1 MRGRW
6 GRGARD
12 RGAIIG
18 RTPMPASLS
27 PSFPV
32 RPRPLRPE
40 AIVRHLDRLYRTA
53 WALCGS
59 QHEAED
65 LVQDTCV
72 HLLGKGREI
81 HGADELAY
89 LLAALRNTHVTRRR
103 AAARR
108 PRAVDLADAPEHELA
123 DRHPGADTVDQ
134 VGARE
139 VMRWISAL
147 PEETRVAVVAVD
159 IAGLSRAD
167 AARVLGVR
175 ERRVSERLAR
185 GRAGLAAR
193 LDPELR

>member
-1 MRGRW
+1 
-6 GRGARD
+6 
-12 RGAIIG
+12 
-18 RTPMPASLS
+18 MPASPTPSS
-27 PSFPV
+27 PI

-40 AIVRHLDRLYRTA
+40 AIVSHHDRLSRA
-53 WALCGS
+53 ARALCGS

-72 HLLGKGREI
+72 QLLGKRREV
-81 HGADELAY
+81 HGTDELPY
-89 LLAALRNTHVTRRR
+89 LLTALRNTHVTRRR

-123 DRHPGADTVDQ
+123 DRHPAPVDQ

-147 PEETRVAVVAVD
+147 PEETRIAVVAVD
-159 IAGLSRAD
+159 VAGLSRAD

-175 ERRVSERLAR
+175 ERRVAERLAR
-185 GRAGLAAR
+185 GRAGLATR
-193 LDPELR
+193 LAPDRAPELR

>member
-1 MRGRW
+1 MRRP
-6 GRGARD
+6 D

-18 RTPMPASLS
+18 SMPAS
-27 PSFPV
+27 PTPV

-40 AIVRHLDRLYRTA
+40 AIVSHLDRLYRA
-53 WALCGS
+53 ARALCGS

-72 HLLGKGREI
+72 QLLGRGREI
-81 HGADELAY
+81 HGSDELPY
-89 LLAALRNTHVTRRR
+89 LLTALRNTHVTRRR

-108 PRAVDLADAPEHELA
+108 PRVVDLADAPEHALA
-123 DRHPGADTVDQ
+123 DRRPTPADHA
-134 VGARE
+134 GARE

-159 IAGLSRAD
+159 VAGLSRAD

-175 ERRVSERLAR
+175 ERRVAERLAR

-193 LDPELR
+193 LALEPG